1 MGVAALDPSYVGYR
15 CRIAVIA
22 ILRGHGLT
30 NYRRIHAPGA
40 TWFFTV
46 NLAQRRSGLLVEH
59 IDALRGALRY
69 VQRRHPFIIEAM
81 VILPDHLHAIWTLPP
96 DDAGYPMRWRLFKS
110 WFSRHV
116 PEGEQKSSSRIGK
129 GERGIWQRRYW
140 EHMVRDERD
149 FCRCVDYIH
158 FNPVKHGHVARV
170 VDWPYSTFHRH
181 VAKGWLPADWGVTE
195 EQTTGYGERSDS
207 DEASDEM

>member
-30 NYRRIHAPGA
+30 NYRRILAPGA

-110 WFSRHV
+110 WFSARTGRRTKEFQ
-116 PEGEQKSSSRIGK
+116 PDR
-129 GERGIWQRRYW
+129 QRRTRHLAATLLGAYGSRRARLLPMRGLHPFQPG
-140 EHMVRDERD
+140 EARARCARRGLAIFHVSSL
-149 FCRCVDYIH
+149 CRQRIAASGLGCNGRAD
-158 FNPVKHGHVARV
+158 HGIRR
-170 VDWPYSTFHRH
+170 TLRFR
-181 VAKGWLPADWGVTE
+181 
-195 EQTTGYGERSDS
+195 
-207 DEASDEM
+207 